1 MIFDDIADF
10 HYRFEAIH
18 PFQDGNG
25 RVGRILMFQQC
36 LDNGIM
42 PFIVLDST
50 KAFYYRGLSEYEQE
64 PGFLRETFRSLQDDY
79 YARFARFVE
88 IVAGEE

>member
-1 MIFDDIADF
+1 
-10 HYRFEAIH
+10 
-18 PFQDGNG
+18 
-25 RVGRILMFQQC
+25 MFQQC
-36 LDNGIM
+36 LDNDIM
-42 PFIVLDST
+42 PFNVLDS

-88 IVAGEE
+88 MTSGE